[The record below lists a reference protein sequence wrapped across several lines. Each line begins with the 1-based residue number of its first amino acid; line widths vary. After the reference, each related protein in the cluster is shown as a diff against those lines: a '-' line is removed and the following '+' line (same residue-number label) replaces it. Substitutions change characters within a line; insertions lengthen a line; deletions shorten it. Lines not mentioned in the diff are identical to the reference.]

1 VGDVMKRF
9 DMPTLRDT
17 LMRNDKDGYKV
28 ELHYRRFTH
37 PAPGWVGKN
46 NTKKPVV

>member
-1 VGDVMKRF
+1 MKRF

-28 ELHYRRFTH
+28 ELHYKRFTH
-37 PAPGWVGKN
+37 PAPDWVGKN